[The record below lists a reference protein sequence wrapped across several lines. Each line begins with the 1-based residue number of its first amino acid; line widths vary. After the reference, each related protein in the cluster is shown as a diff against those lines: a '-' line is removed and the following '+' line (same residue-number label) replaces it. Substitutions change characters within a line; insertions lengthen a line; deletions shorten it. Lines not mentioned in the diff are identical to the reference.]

1 MMQISYPASRRGVEM
16 ARMPSGAV
24 ASMLEKEATK
34 NTIFFDDFTAVPFVV
49 VTSRSKSKSESKS
62 YQRVARYLSQNCQNS
77 AKLNRPETGC
87 SGVLDSLFQ
96 AHEAFF
102 AGSESPVQEVEV
114 VCTYARFRHL
124 QRGISQRYRSQ
135 PRT

>member
-1 MMQISYPASRRGVEM
+1 MQISYPASKRGVEI

-49 VTSRSKSKSESKS
+49 VTNRSNPKSESKS
-62 YQRVARYLSQNCQNS
+62 YQRVACYFSQNCQNP
-77 AKLNRPETGC
+77 AKFNRPETGC
-87 SGVLDSLFQ
+87 SDVLDGLFQ

-102 AGSESPVQEVEV
+102 TGSDSLVQRREVA
-114 VCTYARFRHL
+114 CTCARFRHF
-124 QRGISQRYRSQ
+124 QRGISQR
-135 PRT
+135 